1 MIWSGESSVAHVTF
15 KGFGSSVFSEVSGE
29 FIRSAKLPP
38 TSFPTTLIGFFS
50 CMCSHMSFQ
59 MTAFGIHLSI
69 EYSIVFFF
77 SRFRMYLLYHIQNE
91 YTCAF
96 SCFCT
101 NLSAFVASVDHYQF
115 FHLLNFHQY
124 YYRQAGS

>member
-1 MIWSGESSVAHVTF
+1 MIRSRESSVTHMTF
-15 KGFGSSVFSEVSGE
+15 ERFGSSVLSEMSGE
-29 FIRSAKLPP
+29 FIRSAE
-38 TSFPTTLIGFFS
+38 FPATPFPITLIWLFS
-50 CMCSHMSFQ
+50 CVCSYMGFQ

-77 SRFRMYLLYHIQNE
+77 PICFRMYLLYHIQNE

-124 YYRQAGS
+124 YY